1 MARAQTLVA
10 RASSLAMR
18 CGATTHAGVRLYDSA
33 ANAVARSAQ
42 PSALTH
48 NSASPLIEPAAM
60 PTAPMTSAPSLL
72 TTLETPVM
80 RKLQRRL
87 AVLCAALLLGGCA
100 SKLPTQ
106 VDRPVSLAQ
115 PPAASSALVQISQQ
129 RQKAESKA
137 GSGVSGFEI
146 LAGAQAA
153 YGARLALVQGAK
165 HTLDVQYYA
174 IHADASTA
182 RLLEGVVNAA
192 RRGVRV
198 RVLLDD
204 FHGTGRNAQVMRLA
218 FEPNIEMRMFNP
230 LPGDRDSPISRMW
243 NAATDFQRAQ
253 QRMHNKLFLAD
264 NVMGIMGGRNLGDA
278 YFDNDES
285 SNFLDTDVLIMG
297 PAVQDLSG
305 SFDSY
310 WNNERAYPVQSL
322 ISKQALEDMQ
332 KSYQARAQQSNGDD
346 TAETSAAPAAQ
357 TAQAA
362 SGGARPSPPDG
373 EPRPDGAI
381 SPEQRERA
389 WDMQPVDLRTVPLVW
404 AHSVVLADAP
414 SKIPAVDSDGQTNPL
429 SAAPGMLDNK
439 RLNQLRA
446 LAETRHPGHSPS
458 ADSVVDGLVQLL
470 AYAKK
475 DLLIVSPYFVP
486 GESMRQAFKDAVQRG
501 VRVRILT
508 NSLSS
513 NDAPIAHIGYAR
525 YREELL
531 RDGVELYELV
541 SDESDLR
548 AAFGLGSGQNSF
560 REGRRV
566 MLHSKVLVLDG
577 QLLVVGSMN
586 LDQRSKLQNTEIAV
600 LVRSRKLSGQA
611 AGMIEKGLESAAWHV
626 VLKDGKL
633 LWEAP
638 QNTRLQDQRTE
649 PDASLPLRLML
660 KIISPFTPDSL
671 L

>member
-1 MARAQTLVA
+1 MAHAQTLVA
-10 RASSLAMR
+10 RASSLALR
-18 CGATTHAGVRLYDSA
+18 CGATTHAGALLYDST
-33 ANAVARSAQ
+33 ANAAARSAQ
-42 PSALTH
+42 SSALTH

-60 PTAPMTSAPSLL
+60 PTALLTPALSPSLIP
-72 TTLETPVM
+72 EAAPM
-80 RKLQRRL
+80 QRLWRSL
-87 AVLCAALLLGGCA
+87 GLLCAAILLGGCA
-100 SKLPTQ
+100 SKLPTH
-106 VDRPVSLAQ
+106 VDRPTSLAK
-115 PPAASSALVQISQQ
+115 PPVASSPLVQISQQ
-129 RQKAESKA
+129 RQRAESKA

-153 YGARLALVQGAK
+153 YGARLALVQGAQ

-264 NVMGIMGGRNLGDA
+264 NAMGIMGGRNLGDA

-297 PAVQDLSG
+297 PAVQDLSS

-332 KSYQARAQQSNGDD
+332 VAYQDRSRASGDED
-346 TAETSAAPAAQ
+346 TAETSVAPTAQ
-357 TAQAA
+357 TPA
-362 SGGARPSPPDG
+362 SGARPSPPDG
-373 EPRPDGAI
+373 EPRPGAI
-381 SPEQRERA
+381 SAEQRARA

-404 AHSVVLADAP
+404 AHSVVMADAP

-429 SAAPGMLDNK
+429 SAAPGMLENK

-446 LAETRHPGHSPS
+446 LAEARSPGHSSS

-470 AYAKK
+470 GYAKK

-600 LVRSRKLSGQA
+600 LVRSRKLSGEA

>member
-1 MARAQTLVA
+1 MPI
-10 RASSLAMR
+10 ASLTSALFPSRFAERSPWRKLR
-18 CGATTHAGVRLYDSA
+18 CGLVLVCT
-33 ANAVARSAQ
+33 
-42 PSALTH
+42 
-48 NSASPLIEPAAM
+48 
-60 PTAPMTSAPSLL
+60 SLL
-72 TTLETPVM
+72 LS
-80 RKLQRRL
+80 
-87 AVLCAALLLGGCA
+87 ACA

-106 VDRPVSLAQ
+106 VDRPVSTAQ
-115 PPAASSALVQISQQ
+115 PPAASSPLVQISQQ

-137 GSGVSGFEI
+137 GPGVSGFEI

-153 YGARLALVQGAK
+153 YGARLALVQGAQ

-182 RLLEGVVNAA
+182 RLLESVVNAA

-230 LPGDRDSPISRMW
+230 LPGDRDSPVSRMW

-264 NVMGIMGGRNLGDA
+264 NAMGIMGGRNLGDA

-285 SNFLDTDVLIMG
+285 SNFLDTDVLVMG
-297 PAVQDLSG
+297 PAVRDLSS

-332 KSYQARAQQSNGDD
+332 QAYQARPSKGGDD
-346 TAETSAAPAAQ
+346 DAMDSTPEPTARNT
-357 TAQAA
+357 
-362 SGGARPSPPDG
+362 SGGALPSPPDG
-373 EPRPDGAI
+373 EPRPGGAI

-389 WDMQPVDLRTVPLVW
+389 WDMQPVDLKTVPLVW
-404 AHSVVLADAP
+404 AHSVVMADAP

-429 SAAPGMLDNK
+429 SAAPGVLDNK
-439 RLNQLRA
+439 RLAQLRA
-446 LAETRHPGHSPS
+446 LAETRNPGHSPS

-470 AYAKK
+470 GYAKK

-525 YREELL
+525 HRETLL

-638 QNTRLQDQRTE
+638 QNTRLKDQTTE
-649 PDASLPLRLML
+649 PDSSLPLRLML

>member
-1 MARAQTLVA
+1 VCTSFL
-10 RASSLAMR
+10 L
-18 CGATTHAGVRLYDSA
+18 SA
-33 ANAVARSAQ
+33 
-42 PSALTH
+42 
-48 NSASPLIEPAAM
+48 
-60 PTAPMTSAPSLL
+60 
-72 TTLETPVM
+72 
-80 RKLQRRL
+80 
-87 AVLCAALLLGGCA
+87 CA
-100 SKLPTQ
+100 SKLPAQ
-106 VDRPVSLAQ
+106 VDRPASSAQ
-115 PPAASSALVQISQQ
+115 PPAASSPLVQISQQ

-137 GSGVSGFEI
+137 GAGASGFEI

-165 HTLDVQYYA
+165 YTLDVQYYA

-182 RLLEGVVNAA
+182 RLLQGVVNAA

-264 NVMGIMGGRNLGDA
+264 NTMGIMGGRNLGDA

-285 SNFLDTDVLIMG
+285 SNFLDTDVLVVG
-297 PAVQDLSG
+297 QAVQDLSS
-305 SFDSY
+305 SFDTY

-322 ISKQALEDMQ
+322 ISKQELEDMQ
-332 KSYQARAQQSNGDD
+332 KTLLARPSKGGDNDAADSPSTPAARAA
-346 TAETSAAPAAQ
+346 T
-357 TAQAA
+357 
-362 SGGARPSPPDG
+362 GGALPSPPDG
-373 EPRPDGAI
+373 EPRPGGAI
-381 SPEQRERA
+381 SEQQRERA
-389 WDMQPVDLRTVPLVW
+389 WDMQPMDLRSVPLVW
-404 AHSVVLADAP
+404 AHSVVMADAP
-414 SKIPAVDSDGQTNPL
+414 SKIPSVDSDGQTNPL
-429 SAAPGMLDNK
+429 SAAPGVLENK
-439 RLNQLRA
+439 RLAQLRV
-446 LAETRHPGHSPS
+446 LAETRNPGHSPS

-470 AYAKK
+470 GYAKK

-486 GESMRQAFKDAVQRG
+486 GETMRQAFKDAVQRG

-525 YREELL
+525 HRENLL

-600 LVRSRKLSGQA
+600 LVRSRKLSAQA
-611 AGMIEKGLESAAWHV
+611 ADMIEKGLESAAWHV
-626 VLKDGKL
+626 VLKDGDL
-633 LWEAP
+633 VWQAP
-638 QNTRLQDQRTE
+638 QNSRLKDQTTE